1 MKLKVTTTR
10 DKTEEIIA
18 IILAAPSFFM
28 KKESIPPARGNQI
41 NKAGKLSNAENILNA
56 FD

>member
-10 DKTEEIIA
+10 DNTEEIIA

-28 KKESIPPARGNQI
+28 KKESMPPARGNQI